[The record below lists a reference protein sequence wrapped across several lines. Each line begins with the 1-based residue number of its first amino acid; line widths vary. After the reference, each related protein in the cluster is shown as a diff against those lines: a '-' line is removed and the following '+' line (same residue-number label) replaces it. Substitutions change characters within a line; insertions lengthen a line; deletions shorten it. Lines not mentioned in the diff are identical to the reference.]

1 MKHNK
6 EKKLKEDK
14 KEHKTL
20 KSRFIKFIIFVLIL
34 IIIASICYLV
44 YKAYIFKT
52 LAKEMLNNSTSTVF
66 DSNKNV
72 IAEIGSERNRENVKL
87 SEIPDNLKNAY
98 ISIEDQRFYKH
109 HGVDIKRTGAAIFSY
124 VIKRGSSSFG
134 GSTISQQLVKNLT
147 GDDSNTISRKVKEWF
162 YACVLDGSFSKDDI
176 LETYLNIIYTG
187 PNVYGVKEA
196 ALYYFNRDI
205 NDLNLA
211 ECAFLAGIN
220 NSPNSYNPFSD
231 TDKSEKINKRTK
243 TVLNKMQELG
253 YISKE
258 ELEDATSQVDNGL
271 KFSKGNLQN
280 NSSVYSYH
288 TDALINEIISDLSNK
303 KHISQDFAT
312 NYFYLSGS
320 SVYSTQNSN
329 VQKIVENE
337 CKNKRYVL
345 KSSNGEDTA
354 QTAIVI
360 MDQSTGY
367 VVACSGGLGEKTKS
381 RGFNRETQMKR
392 QTGSAMKPIAVL
404 APAIDKRI
412 VTNVTVFADEPTTF
426 TDYNGEAYSPID
438 YDNYKGSITLRQAVE
453 SSQNIPFVKLM
464 EQLTPQVSIKYL
476 EKMGITTLNDKDV
489 NLSLSL
495 GGLDVGISPLEFA
508 GAYSSI
514 ANDGI
519 YIEPTFYT
527 KIDSH
532 SNETILVSKQ
542 KKRRVISKDAAFI
555 LKQLLT
561 EPVIGSSGTATYCSI
576 SGMDVAAKTGTT
588 NENYDRWL
596 CGFTP
601 YYTSVCWYGFDMNES
616 INFNGKNPAGLI
628 WSSVMK
634 SIHSGLSNKKFE
646 KTDGVVTSTICRDSG
661 KVANSSCPHTFTEYF
676 LKGTV
681 PDMCTQHSGSSMNS
695 NKSNKGNSTTNSKNT
710 TTKNNIKND
719 ENTSSSEVTQN
730 TVKTEEHD
738 TSSFPSESTTSKP
751 STGTTENK
759 ATNNSSSSSS
769 GVSSGSNPSNEKNNT
784 VKNTT
789 NTSSQTNQ
797 TPNTA
802 SSENIAQ

>member
-1 MKHNK
+1 MKHSN
-6 EKKLKEDK
+6 DK
-14 KEHKTL
+14 KVNKKNKKEPKSL
-20 KSRFIKFIIFVLIL
+20 KSHFIKFIVIILIL
-34 IIIASICYLV
+34 FLIVSIGYLAF
-44 YKAYIFKT
+44 KAYIFKT
-52 LAKEMLNNSTSTVF
+52 LAKEMFNNSTSTVF

-72 IAEIGSERNRENVKL
+72 IAEIGSERNRDNIKL
-87 SEIPDNLKNAY
+87 SEMPNNLKNAY
-98 ISIEDQRFYKH
+98 IAIEDQRFYKH
-109 HGVDIKRTGAAIFSY
+109 HGVDIKRTGAAILSY
-124 VIKRGSSSFG
+124 VIRRGSSSFG
-134 GSTISQQLVKNLT
+134 GSTITQQLVKNLT

-162 YACVLDGSFSKDDI
+162 YACVLDCSFSKDDI
-176 LETYLNIIYTG
+176 LEAYLNIIYTG
-187 PNVYGVKEA
+187 PNIYGVKEA

-205 NDLNLA
+205 KDLSLA

-231 TDKSEKINKRTK
+231 TDKSEKISKRTK
-243 TVLNKMQELG
+243 TVLSKMKELG
-253 YISKE
+253 YISE
-258 ELEDATSQVDNGL
+258 NEYNEAVSQVDNGL

-288 TDALINEIISDLSNK
+288 TDGLINEIVSDFSNR

-320 SVYSTQNSN
+320 SIYSTQNSDI
-329 VQKIVENE
+329 QKVVENE
-337 CKNKRYVL
+337 CKNKKYVL
-345 KSSNGEDTA
+345 KSSKTDDYA
-354 QTAIVI
+354 QAAVVI
-360 MDQSTGY
+360 MDQSNGY
-367 VVACSGGLGEKTKS
+367 VIACSGGLGEKTKS
-381 RGFNRETQMKR
+381 RGFNRATQMKR
-392 QTGSAMKPIAVL
+392 QTGSSMKPVAVL
-404 APAIDKRI
+404 APAIEKKL

-464 EQLTPQVSIKYL
+464 EQLTPQVSIRYL
-476 EKMGITTLNDKDV
+476 KKMGITTLNDKDV
-489 NLSLSL
+489 NLALAL
-495 GGLDVGISPLEFA
+495 GGLDQGISPLEFA

-527 KIDSH
+527 KINSH
-532 SNETILVSKQ
+532 SNETVLISKQ

-561 EPVIGSSGTATYCSI
+561 EPVTGSAGTATYCSI

-601 YYTSVCWYGFDMNES
+601 YYTAVCWYGFDMNES

-634 SIHSGLSNKKFE
+634 NIHSGLPSKKFE

-661 KVANSSCPHTFTEYF
+661 KVANSSCPNTFTEYF

-695 NKSNKGNSTTNSKNT
+695 NKTNKNNSNSKNT
-710 TTKNNIKND
+710 TTNIS
-719 ENTSSSEVTQN
+719 TPSS
-730 TVKTEEHD
+730 KEE
-738 TSSFPSESTTSKP
+738 
-751 STGTTENK
+751 
-759 ATNNSSSSSS
+759 NNSSSSTQSTVKTEQNNTPTETNNKTTTNTNTTPSS
-769 GVSSGSNPSNEKNNT
+769 SSTENKTPSNNSSSANTNTEKNNT
-784 VKNTT
+784 VNNVNNSTSQNNSTSNENTT
-789 NTSSQTNQ
+789 Q
-797 TPNTA
+797 
-802 SSENIAQ
+802 